1 MDRDRF
7 SLRKALSAAMGAT
20 VLLLGVPA
28 LTVSAAGV
36 DDFPYRGTVNKLDP
50 WGFYTGYCTSFAAF
64 RLSQEGV
71 RFHGASLQG
80 PNGRTAFFGNGG
92 SWDAAA
98 ASIGYAVD
106 THPTVGSV
114 AVWHGGEDGAW
125 WGGHVAYVM
134 AVDAAGNAIV
144 EEYNWSNY
152 LRYGQRTVRA
162 HRYIHFVATAVIQPV
177 SITKPTATP
186 RPPAQPVGH
195 LYWTTDIVRH
205 RSGPGTIYRTLGILG
220 AGQPI
225 MIVCQVRSSSV
236 INGSGI
242 WDRLSDGSYVTDY
255 YTTTPAFNRF
265 SPGLSGC

>member
-7 SLRKALSAAMGAT
+7 SVRKALSAVMGAT
-20 VLLLGVPA
+20 VLLLAVPA

-36 DDFPYRGTVNKLDP
+36 DDYPYRGTANRLDP

-71 RFHGASLQG
+71 RLQGASLQG
-80 PNGRTAFFGNGG
+80 PNGKTAFFGNGG

-98 ASIGYAVD
+98 ASVGFIVD
-106 THPTVGSV
+106 SRATVGSV
-114 AVWHGGEDGAW
+114 AVWHGGEGGAW
-125 WGGHVAYVM
+125 SGGHVAYVM
-134 AVDAAGNAIV
+134 AVDGSGNATV

-162 HRYIHFVATAVIQPV
+162 PRYIHFVGVAVRPV
-177 SITKPTATP
+177 AFPVPI
-186 RPPAQPVGH
+186 RPAQPSGH
-195 LYWTTDIVRH
+195 AYLTTDFVRQ
-205 RSGPGTIYRTLGILG
+205 RTGPGTPYRTLGIL
-220 AGQPI
+220 PPRSRI
-225 MIVCQVRSSSV
+225 MIVCQTRSSSV
-236 INGSGI
+236 VNGTAV

-265 SPGLSGC
+265 SPGLTSC

>member
-1 MDRDRF
+1 MVGETF
-7 SLRKALSAAMGAT
+7 SWRKAFSALMGAT
-20 VLLLGVPA
+20 VLMLGVPA
-28 LTVSAAGV
+28 VTVSAAGV
-36 DDFPYRGTVNKLDP
+36 DDYSYRGSANVLDR
-50 WGFYTGYCTSFAAF
+50 WGFYTGYCTSFVAF

-71 RFHGASLQG
+71 TFHGSTLTG
-80 PNGRTAFFGNGG
+80 PNGRSAFFGNGG

-106 THPTVGSV
+106 GNPTVGSV
-114 AVWHGGEDGAW
+114 AVWHGGEGGAW

-134 AVDAAGNAIV
+134 AVDGAGNAIV

-162 HRYIHFVATAVIQPV
+162 PRYIHFVGVAVRPV
-177 SITKPTATP
+177 VLPVPP
-186 RPPAQPVGH
+186 RPAQPSGH
-195 LYWTTDIVRH
+195 WYSTTDAVRE
-205 RSGPGTIYRTLGILG
+205 RSGPGTTYRTLGILPPG
-220 AGQPI
+220 TRI
-225 MIVCQVRSSSV
+225 LIVCQVRSGSV
-236 INGSGI
+236 INGTAV

>member
-1 MDRDRF
+1 MDRDTF
-7 SLRKALSAAMGAT
+7 SWRKALSAAVGAT

-50 WGFYTGYCTSFAAF
+50 WGFYTGYCTSFVAF
-64 RLSQEGV
+64 RLSQEGI

-80 PNGRTAFFGNGG
+80 PNGKTAFFGNGG

-98 ASIGYAVD
+98 ASIGYVVD
-106 THPTVGSV
+106 SHPTVGSV

-134 AVDAAGNAIV
+134 AVDGAGNATV

-152 LRYGQRTVRA
+152 LRYGQRTTRA
-162 HRYIHFVATAVIQPV
+162 KRYIHFVVGPISLPTQGAPA
-177 SITKPTATP
+177 KPA
-186 RPPAQPVGH
+186 GH
-195 LYWTTDIVRH
+195 PYRTTDMVRQ
-205 RSGPGTIYRTLGILG
+205 RTGPGTGFRTLGILP
-220 AGQPI
+220 AGQRI
-225 MIVCQVRSSSV
+225 VVVCQVRSASV
-236 INGSGI
+236 INGTGI

-265 SPGLSGC
+265 SPGLSHC

>member
-20 VLLLGVPA
+20 VLLLGIPA
-28 LTVSAAGV
+28 LTVSAAGIN
-36 DDFPYRGTVNKLDP
+36 DYPYRGTVNKLDP
-50 WGFYTGYCTSFAAF
+50 WGFYSGYCTSFAAF

-71 RFHGASLQG
+71 RFQGATLRG
-80 PNGRTAFFGNGG
+80 PNGKTAFFGNGG

-98 ASIGYAVD
+98 LSIGYVVD

-134 AVDAAGNAIV
+134 AVDGAGNATV

-152 LRYGQRTVRA
+152 LRYGQRTTRA
-162 HRYIHFVATAVIQPV
+162 RRYIHFVAGAVTQPV
-177 SITKPTATP
+177 SLPKPA
-186 RPPAQPVGH
+186 PVGH
-195 LYWTTDIVRH
+195 PYRTTDVVRQ
-205 RSGPGTIYRTLGILG
+205 RSGPGTSYRTLGILP
-220 AGQPI
+220 AGQRI
-225 MIVCQVRSSSV
+225 MIVCQVRSGSV
-236 INGSGI
+236 INGTAI

-255 YTTTPAFNRF
+255 YTSTPAFNRF
-265 SPGLSGC
+265 SPGLSAC

>member
-1 MDRDRF
+1 MGRNRF
-7 SLRKALSAAMGAT
+7 SVRKALSAVMGAT
-20 VLLLGVPA
+20 VLLIGVPA
-28 LTVSAAGV
+28 LSVSAAGV
-36 DDFPYRGTVNKLDP
+36 DDYPYRGTVNKLDP

-71 RFHGASLQG
+71 RLHGASLQG
-80 PNGRTAFFGNGG
+80 PNGKTAFFGNGG
-92 SWDAAA
+92 TWDAAA
-98 ASIGYAVD
+98 ASIGYVVD

-134 AVDAAGNAIV
+134 AVDGAGNAIV

-162 HRYIHFVATAVIQPV
+162 HRYIHFVTTTVRPVTQP
-177 SITKPTATP
+177 A
-186 RPPAQPVGH
+186 PAQPAQPLGH
-195 LYWTTDIVRH
+195 LYSTTDMVRQ
-205 RSGPGTIYRTLGILG
+205 RSGPGTGYRTLGFLAPG
-220 AGQPI
+220 HRI

-236 INGSGI
+236 INGTAV
-242 WDRLSDGSYVTDY
+242 WDRLSDGTYVTDY

-265 SPGLSGC
+265 SPGLTRC